1 MNLSSKLQKLLE
13 GLRIFELLHDDEKAI
28 FPLFALCF
36 DVTSDATLEQQSE
49 YKKNLI
55 AGIILELL
63 DYDVDETSD
72 IKNYVGTGKLKYEMY
87 KLGDIEVLDWVA
99 KQLGE
104 EKRHVTF
111 RELYDEHLLAKYKK
125 IAENSREVMELLH
138 DTAPEIF
145 ENNFHHLINR
155 YNWTELEMEYQNDKK
170 RHTVTMEWLQEKQ
183 ERELQKVL
191 EMDVMEPADEP
202 STQAIEDSDYPYHRS
217 FLPHKYKDNTDYQE
231 AYTQF
236 MKYATRQEGMIIPK
250 LGEYCRY
257 IAIHIKDFRP
267 EQKKAL
273 FAIIK
278 KLELIHADMV
288 RINPEL
294 GKYLGITNDEGIE
307 GTRYFAI
314 YIHLLKIFEQ
324 PWFNEFRSDKRYTL
338 KWVEQFLDDL
348 LRSEWR
354 DEIADEWRKPDKKKT
369 VLGYIIGCLITAGVL
384 KGSDYDIA
392 SAMVKYIKFDNK
404 EIDVKAFA
412 TYFGKGRKTGYFEWI
427 CEYVKP

>member
-273 FAIIK
+273 FGIIK
-278 KLELIHADMV
+278 ELELIHADMV

-294 GKYLGITNDEGIE
+294 GKYLEYPGSDLETLEDSDFYAPARFLTE
-307 GTRYFAI
+307 
-314 YIHLLKIFEQ
+314 LLQGE
-324 PWFNEFRSDKRYTL
+324 WLESFRTSGKYNNQWCRDFINQLMKS
-338 KWVEQFLDDL
+338 EHNIQIA
-348 LRSEWR
+348 SEWKR
-354 DEIADEWRKPDKKKT
+354 PSSRLAMKASIIA
-369 VLGYIIGCLITAGVL
+369 CLKEAGVI
-384 KGSDYDIA
+384 KGSDLSIA
-392 SAMVKYIKFDNK
+392 SAIMDDKTKSNTFARYMGRGK
-404 EIDVKAFA
+404 EKP
-412 TYFGKGRKTGYFEWI
+412 YLEWVI
-427 CEYVKP
+427 NYVMQE

>member
-1 MNLSSKLQKLLE
+1 MSCCMTTRRLYFHSS
-13 GLRIFELLHDDEKAI
+13 H
-28 FPLFALCF
+28 CV

-294 GKYLGITNDEGIE
+294 GKYLEYPGSDLETLEDSDFYAPARFLTE
-307 GTRYFAI
+307 
-314 YIHLLKIFEQ
+314 LLQGE
-324 PWFNEFRSDKRYTL
+324 WLESFRTSGKYNNQWCRDFINQLMKS
-338 KWVEQFLDDL
+338 EHNIQIA
-348 LRSEWR
+348 SEWKR
-354 DEIADEWRKPDKKKT
+354 PSSRLAMKASIIA
-369 VLGYIIGCLITAGVL
+369 CLKEAGVI
-384 KGSDYDIA
+384 KGSDLSIA
-392 SAMVKYIKFDNK
+392 SAIMDDKTKSNTFARYMGRGK
-404 EIDVKAFA
+404 EKP
-412 TYFGKGRKTGYFEWI
+412 YLEWVI
-427 CEYVKP
+427 NYVMQE

>member
-170 RHTVTMEWLQEKQ
+170 RHTVTLEWLQEKQ

-273 FAIIK
+273 FGIIK

-294 GKYLGITNDEGIE
+294 GKYLEYPGSDLETLEDSDFYAPARFLTE
-307 GTRYFAI
+307 
-314 YIHLLKIFEQ
+314 LLQGE
-324 PWFNEFRSDKRYTL
+324 WLESFRTSGKYNNQWCRDFINQLMKS
-338 KWVEQFLDDL
+338 EHNIQIA
-348 LRSEWR
+348 SEWKR
-354 DEIADEWRKPDKKKT
+354 PSSRLAMKASIIA
-369 VLGYIIGCLITAGVL
+369 CLKEAGVI
-384 KGSDYDIA
+384 KGSDLSIA
-392 SAMVKYIKFDNK
+392 SAIMDDKTKSNTFARYMGRGK
-404 EIDVKAFA
+404 EKP
-412 TYFGKGRKTGYFEWI
+412 YLEWVI
-427 CEYVKP
+427 NYVMQE

>member
-138 DTAPEIF
+138 DTDPEIF

-170 RHTVTMEWLQEKQ
+170 RHTVTLEWLQEKQ

-273 FAIIK
+273 FGIIK

-294 GKYLGITNDEGIE
+294 GKYLEYPGSDLETLEDSDFYAPARFLTE
-307 GTRYFAI
+307 
-314 YIHLLKIFEQ
+314 LLQGE
-324 PWFNEFRSDKRYTL
+324 WLESFRTSGKYNNQWCRDFINQLMKS
-338 KWVEQFLDDL
+338 EHNIQIA
-348 LRSEWR
+348 SEWKR
-354 DEIADEWRKPDKKKT
+354 PSSRLAMKASIIA
-369 VLGYIIGCLITAGVL
+369 CLKEAGVI
-384 KGSDYDIA
+384 KGSDLSIA
-392 SAMVKYIKFDNK
+392 SAIMDDKTKSNTFARYMGRGK
-404 EIDVKAFA
+404 EKP
-412 TYFGKGRKTGYFEWI
+412 YLEWVI
-427 CEYVKP
+427 NYVMQE

>member
-294 GKYLGITNDEGIE
+294 GKYLEYPGSDLETLEDSDFYAPARFLTE
-307 GTRYFAI
+307 
-314 YIHLLKIFEQ
+314 LLQGE
-324 PWFNEFRSDKRYTL
+324 WLESFRTSGKYNNQWCRDFINQLMKS
-338 KWVEQFLDDL
+338 EHNIQIA
-348 LRSEWR
+348 SEWKR
-354 DEIADEWRKPDKKKT
+354 PSSRLAMKASIIA
-369 VLGYIIGCLITAGVL
+369 CLKEAGVI
-384 KGSDYDIA
+384 KGSDLSIA
-392 SAMVKYIKFDNK
+392 SAIMDDKTKSNTFARYMGRGK
-404 EIDVKAFA
+404 EKP
-412 TYFGKGRKTGYFEWI
+412 YLEWVI
-427 CEYVKP
+427 NYVMQE

>member
-13 GLRIFELLHDDEKAI
+13 GLRIFDLLNDDEKAI

-36 DVTSDATLEQQSE
+36 DVTSDAILEQQAE
-49 YKKNLI
+49 HRRNQK
-55 AGIILELL
+55 AGLILELL
-63 DYDVDETSD
+63 DYNVNETSD

-99 KQLGE
+99 QQLGE
-104 EKRHVTF
+104 GKRHVTF
-111 RELYDEHLLAKYKK
+111 RELHDEYLLAKYKK
-125 IAENSREVMELLH
+125 IAENSREEFEQQQ
-138 DTAPEIF
+138 DTDPEIF

-191 EMDVMEPADEP
+191 EMDIMKYGDDP

-231 AYTQF
+231 AYTNF

-273 FAIIK
+273 FGIIK

-294 GKYLGITNDEGIE
+294 GMYLGYPGSDLETLEDTDFYAPARFLTE
-307 GTRYFAI
+307 
-314 YIHLLKIFEQ
+314 LLQGE
-324 PWFNEFRSDKRYTL
+324 WLESFRTSGKYNNQWCRDFINQLMKS
-338 KWVEQFLDDL
+338 KHNIQIA
-348 LRSEWR
+348 SEWKR
-354 DEIADEWRKPDKKKT
+354 PSSRLAMKASIIA
-369 VLGYIIGCLITAGVL
+369 CLKEAGVI
-384 KGSDYDIA
+384 KGSDLSIA
-392 SAMVKYIKFDNK
+392 SAIMDDKTKSNTFARYMGRGK
-404 EIDVKAFA
+404 EKP
-412 TYFGKGRKTGYFEWI
+412 YLEWI
-427 CEYVKP
+427 INYVMQE

>member
-13 GLRIFELLHDDEKAI
+13 GLRIFDLLHDDEKAI

-125 IAENSREVMELLH
+125 IAENSREDMELLH
-138 DTAPEIF
+138 DTDPEIF

-170 RHTVTMEWLQEKQ
+170 RHTVTLEWLQEKQ

-273 FAIIK
+273 FGIIK

-294 GKYLGITNDEGIE
+294 GKYLEYPGSDLETLEDSDFYAPARFLTE
-307 GTRYFAI
+307 
-314 YIHLLKIFEQ
+314 LLQGE
-324 PWFNEFRSDKRYTL
+324 WLESFRTSGKYNNQWCRDFINQLMKS
-338 KWVEQFLDDL
+338 EHNIQIA
-348 LRSEWR
+348 SEWKR
-354 DEIADEWRKPDKKKT
+354 PSSRLAMKASIIA
-369 VLGYIIGCLITAGVL
+369 CLKEAGVI
-384 KGSDYDIA
+384 KGSDLSIA
-392 SAMVKYIKFDNK
+392 SAIMDDKTKSNTFARYMGRGK
-404 EIDVKAFA
+404 EKP
-412 TYFGKGRKTGYFEWI
+412 YLEWVI
-427 CEYVKP
+427 NYVMQE